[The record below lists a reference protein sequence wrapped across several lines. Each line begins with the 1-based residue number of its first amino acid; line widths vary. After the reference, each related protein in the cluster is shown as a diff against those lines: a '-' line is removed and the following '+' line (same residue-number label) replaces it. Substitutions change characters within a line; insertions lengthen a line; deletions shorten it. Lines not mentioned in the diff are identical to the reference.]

1 MNKIKK
7 GIAVVIVLLILV
19 VIYVFI
25 HLPMYQEPEV
35 SGLIIDF
42 KNGTTEP
49 EVKAILEN
57 CNMSVNYTIDYNTT
71 SFQDDHYLVGKTIF
85 CYIQFVDI
93 SGNSAIITEKDAII
107 IKNKLETNKKVW
119 SVHFDYVKY

>member
-57 CNMSVNYTIDYNTT
+57 CNMPVNYIIDYNTT
-71 SFQDDHYLVGKTIF
+71 SFQDDHYLVGKPIF
-85 CYIQFVDI
+85 CHIQFVDI

-119 SVHFDYVKY
+119 SVYFDYVKY

>member
-57 CNMSVNYTIDYNTT
+57 CNMPVNYTIDYNTT
-71 SFQDDHYLVGKTIF
+71 SFQDDYYLVGKTIF

-119 SVHFDYVKY
+119 SVHFDYVIY

>member
-57 CNMSVNYTIDYNTT
+57 CNMPVNYTIDYNTT
-71 SFQDDHYLVGKTIF
+71 SFQDDHYLVEKTIF